1 MSTNVVSA
9 RDVKRTWYH
18 IDAKGM
24 VLGRLAVQVADKLRG
39 KSKVNFVPYLAMG
52 DFVVVTNASLVKV
65 TGKKATDKKYTRHSG
80 FPGGLRVDSF
90 NALLKA
96 NPNKIIEHAVKGM
109 LPGNKLGDVLIRKL
123 HVFPGDE
130 HTFQRQLSTKA
141 VKTTEV
147 KEDVKTEEAV
157 S

>member
-39 KSKVNFVPYLAMG
+39 KSKVNFVPYLDMG

>member
-24 VLGRLAVQVADKLRG
+24 ILGRLAVQVADKLRG
-39 KSKVNFVPYLAMG
+39 KSKVNFVPYLDMG
-52 DFVVVTNASLVKV
+52 DYVVVTNASLVKV

-90 NALLKA
+90 NDLQKN

-123 HVFPGDE
+123 HVFPGNE
-130 HTFQRQLSTKA
+130 HTFQRQLSTKE
-141 VKTTEV
+141 VKVTEV